1 MSSGEIFKSLSNY
14 FLNLTSCNVM
24 VIFRLRTIEKQKRN
38 RTEENQEK
46 DDSIENPQVYR
57 HSLLGIFMVCA
68 MTAGTK
74 TSKLSFLISQSI

>member
-1 MSSGEIFKSLSNY
+1 MY
-14 FLNLTSCNVM
+14 NVM